1 MIILISFFF
10 DLLDLGSEE
19 RIKRFSF
26 IFSIDYLVYLVFR
39 VLFGLGAALIIKST
53 GVISDPLLLSIV
65 SVFSS
70 VSILQNFSLRV
81 GGENPVN
88 FQDFFKRYR
97 AKMIK
102 VVVDRHNQKLEKE
115 TREIAEKLTHLK
127 TSEELEGILKSIFV
141 ILRRDMDLDQ
151 QKEWL
156 EKYFNFINEIC
167 SESDD
172 AKKNILAMDIVQNDI
187 TRAELILDQCQS

>member
-1 MIILISFFF
+1 LIILISFFF